1 MWKAFRVVARRR
13 VAGRKDPTRDEVY
26 AAGGAESPSVGCEF
40 ACYAMIADKDL
51 FENIRSVEEATIL
64 INAGSVVEVVPGKNG
79 SVTGVYPV
87 LSFDQIICPHLLK
100 IRPDCKDNRKPKKA
114 KRIKADPEVAEDK
127 ADPTDFT
134 PAARPNSEAHQS
146 FISFL
151 LAALLSSVPIFTVVY
166 LMTFGCGGYYP
177 CGGNFGFVVDPKWLV
192 GQRVRSRGERRE
204 QRSCRRRARH
214 RRKITRKDDDVFA
227 EAAIW
232 NEEQK
237 ARLGALSSTAG

>member
-114 KRIKADPEVAEDK
+114 KRIKADLEVAEDK

-134 PAARPNSEAHQS
+134 PAARPNSEPQS

-166 LMTFGCGGYYP
+166 LVTFGCGGYYP
-177 CGGNFGFVVDPKWLV
+177 CVGNFGFVVDPKWLV
-192 GQRVRSRGERRE
+192 GQRLRSR
-204 QRSCRRRARH
+204 S
-214 RRKITRKDDDVFA
+214 
-227 EAAIW
+227 
-232 NEEQK
+232 
-237 ARLGALSSTAG
+237 